1 MVDTFLNFLKEHFG
15 AAFVLAVV
23 VLVAFIYLI
32 WWTSKVYFKIRKID
46 NLPCDRYNDKLETM
60 SIITTKLET
69 LPCLEHGNKI
79 DNQIEKHNNLA
90 ISITQVNTSIIYMQK
105 SIDSLAQSL
114 QNNSK
119 LILDPFTQSHSPLQ
133 ITEQGRQMME
143 RIGVEDF
150 FDNNWRKID
159 VMIKEHCNSM
169 NPYDIQQF
177 LIEQAVVFPDK
188 FLSKTELDKIKL
200 DAYNM
205 GVSLT
210 SYMKVI
216 AVMSRDRY
224 FIENNI
230 DVNDVDR
237 YMPK

>member
-1 MVDTFLNFLKEHFG
+1 MIDTFLDFIKEHFG
-15 AAFVLAVV
+15 IAFLLAVI
-23 VLVAFIYLI
+23 VLVGFAYMI
-32 WWTSKVYFKIRKID
+32 WWTSRIYFKLQKID
-46 NLPCDRYNDKLETM
+46 SLPCDSHNDKLEKM

-69 LPCLEHGNKI
+69 LPCLEHGSKI

-90 ISITQVNTSIIYMQK
+90 ISITQVNTSILYMQK

-119 LILDPFTQSHSPLQ
+119 LILDPYTQSRSPLQ
-133 ITEQGRQMME
+133 ITEQGKEMIE
-143 RIGVEDF
+143 RIGILEIF
-150 FDNNWRKID
+150 ENNWGKID
-159 VMIKEHCNSM
+159 IMIKEHCNSM

-177 LIEQAVVFPDK
+177 LIEQAIVFPDK

-205 GVSLT
+205 GISLT

-224 FIENNI
+224 FIENDI

-237 YMPK
+237 YKPN